1 VIERERVDGVEVVR
15 LAHGPVSA
23 MDLEL
28 CTAIAETFTALA
40 DDPAPAAVLTG
51 TGSAFSAGVD
61 LRRIVDGGGDYV
73 DEFVPALCAAFRA
86 VFTLGKPVVAAVNGH
101 AIAGGCVL
109 AACADAV
116 LMADGRGRIGV
127 PEIKV
132 GVPFPQVPLQVMI
145 HAVGPVVTRRL
156 VMGAQTHEPAA
167 AREFGLVDEVVAPE
181 ALLERA
187 VAIAKATVA
196 EIPADTFATTKAEL
210 RRSAL
215 ETMDRGEGDEH
226 VTEIWRRRAS
236 DGFIADYLARVT
248 GKRSAR
254 SSGS

>member
-1 VIERERVDGVEVVR
+1 MIGRERVDGIEVVR
-15 LAHGPVSA
+15 LEHGPVSA

-40 DDPAPAAVLTG
+40 DDPAKAVVLTG

-61 LRRIVDGGGDYV
+61 LRRIVDGGAAYV
-73 DEFVPALCAAFRA
+73 DEFIPALCAAFRA

-132 GVPFPQVPLQVMI
+132 GVPFPQVPMQVMV
-145 HAVGPVVTRRL
+145 HAVGPVVARRL
-156 VMGAQTHEPAA
+156 VMGAQTHDPAA

-187 VAIAKATVA
+187 IAIAAATVA
-196 EIPADTFATTKAEL
+196 EIPADTFAATKAQL
-210 RRSAL
+210 RRPSL
-215 ETMDRGEGDEH
+215 EIMDRGEGDEH
-226 VTEIWRRRAS
+226 TTELWRRRAA
-236 DGFIADYLARVT
+236 DGWIADYLARVT
-248 GKRSAR
+248 RKR
-254 SSGS
+254 

>member
-1 VIERERVDGVEVVR
+1 MIGRERVDGIEVVR

-40 DDPAPAAVLTG
+40 DDPAPAVVLTG

-61 LRRIVDGGGDYV
+61 LRRIVDGGSAYV
-73 DEFVPALCAAFRA
+73 DEFLPALCSAFRA

-132 GVPFPQVPLQVMI
+132 GVPFPQVPLQVMV
-145 HAVGPVVTRRL
+145 HAVGPVVARRL
-156 VMGAQTHEPAA
+156 VMGAETHEPAA

-196 EIPADTFATTKAEL
+196 EIPADTFAATKAQL
-210 RRSAL
+210 RRPAL
-215 ETMDRGEGDEH
+215 EIMDRAEGDEH
-226 VTEIWRRRAS
+226 TTEIWRRRAA
-236 DGFIADYLARVT
+236 DGWIADYLARVT
-248 GKRSAR
+248 GRR
-254 SSGS
+254 SGS